1 MENLNVPIRA
11 RWCNSAVASAIV
23 DSPVRRLSA
32 LLLLGLCVPAFAQ
45 QTLPGTAGS
54 LPGANQPALDYWD
67 LRAQQNEELYIPPT
81 LERPLGEDAGPR
93 IRVNQIVLDI
103 EPRLAALI
111 DPELRSTLNR
121 SLTNHVI
128 ENQQEGFTIGRL
140 ENVANDVTDI
150 LRDGGFI
157 LSLAYLPEQSVED
170 LTINISVLSGSL
182 EQVAVD
188 GNNRYSA
195 DRLLD
200 PFNDLMGMPV
210 VKSDVERSILA
221 VRNYPGLSTSAVFS
235 PGDAL
240 GGSRLTLRV
249 SEDPFDFALVADN
262 HGTESTG
269 ENRLRADLY
278 FNNLFGAADSL
289 TANILQTFDPAENTY
304 GGFLYRVPF
313 FGHENTLSLGY
324 SRNSFEVA
332 QGFAAGVGV
341 GGANLT
347 GETDIVSLGFSRNLR
362 LARRS
367 RVDLAFDVATK
378 DAELLNL
385 GFDSGDKLSVVSLDL
400 SIEAVDDF
408 GSGGIN
414 QLQIRYSQGLA
425 DFLGSMDENGDG
437 QSTRRGGSGVLAG
450 GDFSKV
456 LARYQRLQRISA
468 SNSLLIR
475 VEGQFSSDLLT
486 SLEQVVLGGPNN
498 VRGYPIAQFLVDEA
512 AFTSLE
518 WIVDLNQLFGEGG
531 GNTRVSLSFFGDYS
545 LGVINDPLPVEV
557 DDVDISGWGV
567 GFSIAHTTNS
577 GNQFLLKIEGAEPIT
592 DLDFIEEDNSQ
603 VFAQLSYTFN

>member
-1 MENLNVPIRA
+1 MANPNVPERSDPKFHSVA
-11 RWCNSAVASAIV
+11 RLVVASPIRRSCAI
-23 DSPVRRLSA
+23 A
-32 LLLLGLCVPAFAQ
+32 LLALCAPAIAQ
-45 QTLPGTAGS
+45 QASPSSIGG
-54 LPGANQPALDYWD
+54 LPGANQPALDYWN
-67 LRAQQNEELYIPPT
+67 LQVQQSDELYIPPT

-93 IRVNQIVLDI
+93 IMVNQITLDI
-103 EPRLAALI
+103 ESRLEGLI
-111 DPELRSTLNR
+111 DPELRSLLNR

-128 ENQQEGFTIGRL
+128 ENQQQGFTIGRL

-157 LSLAYLPEQSVED
+157 LSLAYLPEQSVENQ
-170 LTINISVLSGSL
+170 TVSISVLSGRL
-182 EQVAVD
+182 EQVTVD
-188 GNNRYSA
+188 GNSRYSV
-195 DRLLD
+195 DRLLA
-200 PFNDLMGMPV
+200 PFDSLMGAPV
-210 VKSDVERSILA
+210 VKGDVERSILA

-240 GGSRLTLRV
+240 GGSKLTLRV
-249 SEDPFDFALVADN
+249 SEDPFDFAFIADN

-304 GGFLYRVPF
+304 GGVLYEVPF
-313 FGHENTLSLGY
+313 FGHDNRLSLAY

-347 GETDIVSLGFSRNLR
+347 GETDIVSVGFSRNLR

-367 RVDLAFDVATK
+367 RMDFGIDVATK

-385 GFDSGDKLSVVSLDL
+385 GFDSGDKLSVISLDL
-400 SIEAVDDF
+400 SAEAVDDF

-425 DFLGSMDENGDG
+425 DFLGSMDEQGDG
-437 QSTRRGGSGVLAG
+437 ISTRRGGSGEQAG

-498 VRGYPIAQFLVDEA
+498 VRAYPIAQFLVDEA
-512 AFTSLE
+512 AFASVE

-531 GNTRVSLSFFGDYS
+531 GRTRVSLSFFGDYS
-545 LGVINDPLPVEV
+545 LGVINDPLPAEAE
-557 DDVDISGWGV
+557 DVDISGWGV
-567 GFSIAHTTNS
+567 GFSIAHTTES
-577 GNQFLLKIEGAEPIT
+577 GNRFLLKIEGAEPIT
-592 DLDFIEEDNSQ
+592 ELGFIEQDSSQ
-603 VFAQLSYTFN
+603 VFATLSYAFN